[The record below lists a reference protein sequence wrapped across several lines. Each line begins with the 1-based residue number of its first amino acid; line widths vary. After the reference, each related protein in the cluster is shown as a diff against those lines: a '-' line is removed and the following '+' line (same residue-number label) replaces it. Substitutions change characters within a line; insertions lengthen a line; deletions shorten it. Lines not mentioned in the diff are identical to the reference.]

1 MNSCIGICYTKLFEA
16 AKIHVQITRF
26 RCCLNMAFGLTKP
39 FWALICLHEVT
50 LERDAALTDHFADAF
65 VWGKTLRDSMTLW

>member
-1 MNSCIGICYTKLFEA
+1 
-16 AKIHVQITRF
+16 
-26 RCCLNMAFGLTKP
+26 MAFGLTKP